1 VLQCV
6 AVRCSVLQCV
16 AASWHYK
23 GSSSNCG
30 DRHRSGDLVFRVFF
44 ALCIELYCSV
54 LQSFAVFC
62 SVLQCVVVYCCVL
75 LGFGT
80 FSYLCCLLQC
90 VAVCCSVLTMHAHLH
105 TTANRVAV
113 CCSVLQCV

>member
-44 ALCIELYCSV
+44 VLALFLFCVVY
-54 LQSFAVFC
+54 C
-62 SVLQCVVVYCCVL
+62 SVLQCVAVCCNV
-75 LGFGT
+75 
-80 FSYLCCLLQC
+80 LQC
-90 VAVCCSVLTMHAHLH
+90 VAVCCSKMALFWSAVKLRLMLGTCRILSMRDDLQLCASVY
-105 TTANRVAV
+105 AN
-113 CCSVLQCV
+113 